1 MERFSHS
8 RTISVR
14 YKNYFKSLNKQ
25 RVMVNSTIFINRH
38 PKITIHK
45 TKQPTAFFFKWLAE
59 CDCMYNQG
67 QANQF
72 YQSDSRIGH
81 HWTPSPTFQS
91 LANSNTPTH
100 THFVVKIE
108 NWETLVIFGSHCRGM
123 NVLPSIAPFKWK
135 PGGEGVSPQK
145 HVLGKCWLASRW
157 VCYLAR
163 IYNVGTDRKKMKSS
177 WTVLQ
182 GRIVGLWLEWRCEWT
197 T

>member
-72 YQSDSRIGH
+72 YQSDSRIEH
-81 HWTPSPTFQS
+81 HWTVFSEHLHQQSKAYQLIILPHRITLFQNEKRNVS
-91 LANSNTPTH
+91 L
-100 THFVVKIE
+100 V
-108 NWETLVIFGSHCRGM
+108 LRG
-123 NVLPSIAPFKWK
+123 P
-135 PGGEGVSPQK
+135 GEGVKYQLFLRIPQI
-145 HVLGKCWLASRW
+145 LEGKKPKTRNSQR
-157 VCYLAR
+157 AR
-163 IYNVGTDRKKMKSS
+163 FWNKCIYQ
-177 WTVLQ
+177 L
-182 GRIVGLWLEWRCEWT
+182 L
-197 T
+197 